1 MRAGHRDLIRDLNRT
16 LVLNLVREQPRISR
30 AQIARR
36 TGLSPST
43 VTSITASLLADELL
57 VEDDSV
63 SERGERSGSVG
74 RPATMLR
81 IDPAARHVAG
91 VKLAPASLTAVVT
104 DLDAEP
110 QALVTLPHAESA
122 TSEQIIELLGEAMA
136 QLRARAGLADER
148 LLGLGVG
155 VPGSVDPVTADV
167 RRSPLPGWV
176 EADLAGTL
184 ERRLGVPVLIDN
196 DVNTFTVAEHLYGAG
211 RGVDDLLVV
220 TIGRGIGM
228 GAVVDGAIARGS
240 SGALGEIGHIESV
253 AGGHRCWCGKRG
265 CLEAEAAEPAI
276 VREVLTTT
284 GVSVSPDEMAEAA
297 ADDERVASILQTAG
311 HRIGVAVGLAATL
324 LDPAR
329 VVVSGEGVRL
339 GPAYTGGIR
348 DGIAASLLP
357 EAEPELVFE
366 PWGDEAWARGAAS
379 LVLREL
385 FTPDHLRAGRRPAA
399 ERTKGTGERT
409 PTVAR

>member
-1 MRAGHRDLIRDLNRT
+1 MTN
-16 LVLNLVREQPRISR
+16 
-30 AQIARR
+30 
-36 TGLSPST
+36 
-43 VTSITASLLADELL
+43 
-57 VEDDSV
+57 V
-63 SERGERSGSVG
+63 SSAWVS
-74 RPATMLR
+74 AF
-81 IDPAARHVAG
+81 PAAWTR
-91 VKLAPASLTAVVT
+91 
-104 DLDAEP
+104 
-110 QALVTLPHAESA
+110 
-122 TSEQIIELLGEAMA
+122 
-136 QLRARAGLADER
+136 
-148 LLGLGVG
+148 
-155 VPGSVDPVTADV
+155 VTADV
-167 RRSPLPGWV
+167 KRSPLPGWV

-276 VREVLTTT
+276 VRDVLAIT

-297 ADDERVASILQTAG
+297 AGDERVASVLETAG
-311 HRIGVAVGLAATL
+311 RRIGVAVGMAATL

-339 GPAYTGGIR
+339 GPSYTDGIR
-348 DGIAASLLP
+348 DGITASLLP

-385 FTPDHLRAGRRPAA
+385 FTPDHLRADRRPTG
-399 ERTKGTGERT
+399 ERTKGTGEPS
-409 PTVAR
+409 PTAAR